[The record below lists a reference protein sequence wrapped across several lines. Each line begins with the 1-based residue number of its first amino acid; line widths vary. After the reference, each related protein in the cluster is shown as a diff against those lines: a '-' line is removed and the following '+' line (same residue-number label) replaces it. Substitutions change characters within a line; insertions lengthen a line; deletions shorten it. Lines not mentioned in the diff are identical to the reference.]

1 MQATAAVEATNVVA
15 GDVSVKDSAGMI
27 VSADIMPGTTSIDL
41 AAVQQVTVM
50 TDPGADED
58 LTTYP
63 TLASVADVIELNGS
77 VTLLVDQAGL
87 TLTGPGSYSV
97 FDTADA
103 IEGAVTDDSAGVLAD
118 ATSVTTTDVSPVLT
132 IAEYQQID
140 GNTTL
145 TVPYRIDDDLQDLSV
160 EDAIVYIGAENYLAP
175 QSDGPD
181 FSVRDDAFGVARG
194 RGQRRR
200 REAGALRR
208 DQCGRRRRCG

>member
-15 GDVSVKDSAGMI
+15 GDVSVKDAAGMI
-27 VSADIMPGTTSIDL
+27 VSAEYDMPGTTSIDL

-77 VTLLVDQAGL
+77 VTLTVDQAGL

-103 IEGAVTDDSAGVLAD
+103 IEGAVTDDSAGVLD
-118 ATSVTTTDVSPVLT
+118 SATT
-132 IAEYQQID
+132 ITGWRRCRPE
-140 GNTTL
+140 
-145 TVPYRIDDDLQDLSV
+145 
-160 EDAIVYIGAENYLAP
+160 
-175 QSDGPD
+175 SDG
-181 FSVRDDAFGVARG
+181 
-194 RGQRRR
+194 RRVQ
-200 REAGALRR
+200 ADCDGIPH
-208 DQCGRRRRCG
+208 